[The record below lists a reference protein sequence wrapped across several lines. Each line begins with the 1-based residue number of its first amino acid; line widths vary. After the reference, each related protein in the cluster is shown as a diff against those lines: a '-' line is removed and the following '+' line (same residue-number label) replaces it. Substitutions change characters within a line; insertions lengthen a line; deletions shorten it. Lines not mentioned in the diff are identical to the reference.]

1 MTRILS
7 ILAAATMTVG
17 AAVSVAQADAMTMM
31 QSYTACN
38 TTYAQCVKDGT
49 DMTMAATPAEGAA
62 KIQSRPT
69 CRTRWLAAKRC
80 APATR
85 L

>member
-31 QSYTACN
+31 QGYTACN
-38 TTYAQCVKDGT
+38 ESYGQCLKDGT
-49 DMTMAATPAEGAA
+49 DTAIAATPAEGVAKMQSNMQNTMACGEALRACYAA
-62 KIQSRPT
+62 VK
-69 CRTRWLAAKRC
+69 
-80 APATR
+80 
-85 L
+85 

>member
-31 QSYTACN
+31 QGYAACN
-38 TTYAQCVKDGT
+38 KSYGQCLRDGT
-49 DMTMAATPAEGAA
+49 DTALATTPAEGAA
-62 KIQSRPT
+62 KLQSNMQNSMACGEALRA
-69 CRTRWLAAKRC
+69 CYASVK
-80 APATR
+80 
-85 L
+85 

>member
-31 QSYTACN
+31 QGYTACN
-38 TTYAQCVKDGT
+38 NSYAQCVKDGT
-49 DMTMAATPAEGAA
+49 DMTMAMTPAEGAA
-62 KIQSRPT
+62 KMQSNMQNTMACGEALRA
-69 CRTRWLAAKRC
+69 CYASVK
-80 APATR
+80 
-85 L
+85 